1 MCCRRGGDKK
11 VERKE
16 DKDGEIICVFLFL
29 LTSWISVCAF
39 LLRLHNDCHVIV
51 EFLCYIKSGWK
62 WFLFGNILK

>member
-51 EFLCYIKSGWK
+51 EFLFI
-62 WFLFGNILK
+62 LILVGNGFYLEIY